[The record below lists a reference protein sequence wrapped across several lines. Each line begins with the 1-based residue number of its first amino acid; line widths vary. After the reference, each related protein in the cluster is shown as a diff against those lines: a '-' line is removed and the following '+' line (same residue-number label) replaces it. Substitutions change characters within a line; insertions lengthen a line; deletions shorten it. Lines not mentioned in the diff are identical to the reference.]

1 MAVSSTVQGV
11 SADAPMR
18 VSPDSTSVL
27 IVVDVQNGFVTGGK
41 LAVPRGEEVV
51 PVINRIASAFDNVVI
66 TQDWHP
72 AGHASF
78 AARHSGKS
86 PFETPEMPY
95 GTQVLWPEH
104 CVQGTHDA
112 ELHADLDI
120 PHAQMIVRKG
130 YHPGVD
136 SYSAFQEADRKTQ
149 TGLAGYLRERG
160 LARVFVT
167 GLATDF
173 CVAWTAIDARDAGFE
188 TFVIED
194 ATRAIDMNGSLA
206 AAWAQMAARGVV
218 RMQSGE
224 LATGASRDAEPSRLG
239 VAASGPASR

>member
-11 SADAPMR
+11 VAESSCS
-18 VSPDSTSVL
+18 VTPDSKSVL

-41 LAVPRGEEVV
+41 LAVARGEEVV
-51 PVINRIASAFDNVVI
+51 PVINRIASAFEDVVI

-78 AARHSGKS
+78 AASHEGRS
-86 PFETPEMPY
+86 PFETTEMAY

-104 CVQGTHDA
+104 CVQGTMDA

-149 TGLAGYLRERG
+149 TGLAGYLKERG
-160 LARVFVT
+160 LTRVFVT

-188 TFVIED
+188 TYVIED

-206 AAWAQMAARGVV
+206 AAWAQMAAKGVV
-218 RMQSGE
+218 RMQSGG
-224 LATGASRDAEPSRLG
+224 L
-239 VAASGPASR
+239 VASGVGAPAALARA

>member
-11 SADAPMR
+11 VAESSSAVTPDAK
-18 VSPDSTSVL
+18 SVL

-41 LAVPRGEEVV
+41 LAVARGEEVV
-51 PVINRIASAFDNVVI
+51 PVINRIASAFENVVI

-78 AARHSGKS
+78 AASHVGKS
-86 PFETPEMPY
+86 AFETTEMPY

-104 CVQGTHDA
+104 CVQGTFDA

-149 TGLAGYLRERG
+149 TGLAGYLKERG
-160 LARVFVT
+160 LTRVFVT

-188 TFVIED
+188 THVIED

-206 AAWAQMAARGVV
+206 AAWARMAAKGVV
-218 RMQSGE
+218 RMQSSD
-224 LATGASRDAEPSRLG
+224 LAVSASR
-239 VAASGPASR
+239 